1 MLMKRITHLWMMLLW
16 IGLSAIPLS
25 GWGQGETSRKV
36 LMSQFGKS
44 IEQISADEVIDFY
57 DPWEYQ
63 GFDGNSKSSYSSIV
77 FKPAEGYAIQIV
89 FSNIEVRNDGT
100 NYPGYL
106 NVYNGVFDP
115 DNTIT
120 YPSTSGGVTTAMLPV
135 DNLME
140 KLDGTYTGKTYVSTD
155 PSGAL
160 SVGFHWKYAKKSQG
174 WQAKV
179 RCVKVEDMT
188 VTGAGSSYEQVD
200 QEPIGKEAVSL
211 VSFYIDTD
219 GFMNADHLTSVS
231 FTLPIN
237 EDVIEPAQLKLY
249 DGQGAG
255 FKGQTDLGATFAE
268 NAGTYTLTLDKE
280 LNAGRN
286 WFSIAG
292 DINAVAVFGSKVQAA
307 LSKVTTIAHS
317 DGIGSLNLASPVTL
331 KVPYM
336 VLMSTTPTTY
346 QVGDNSIYFYDDGG
360 KDGNISEGF
369 NGQVT
374 FVPTTS
380 GKKVMI
386 DFTKLDLFNTY
397 VDNNDI
403 LKVYYGDQV
412 DEAQLAM
419 TLLKET
425 AMIRSIAENG
435 ALTVTLKSKVSL
447 TKPGFEAVVS
457 EFVPQEM
464 SVKEIATSQY
474 TDGTVAAG
482 EVDQPILS
490 FNIKTENSI
499 PLSIQKLKFS
509 IEGTTVAGDLTKAT
523 VYYTAKSA
531 VFATTTKVGEVA
543 LTGASTFE
551 LPCDQELR
559 EGDNYFW
566 LAYDLDVKAA
576 NGNLID
582 AGIASLTYSG
592 EEHIVSNGN
601 PSGNRTVK
609 NEYLSQ
615 NGTFTRQIYGEWGYS
630 HVCSSYSDETQTVTF
645 VPVTD
650 GNVIELIFS
659 DFKLYVN
666 TSSWATDNP
675 KFEIYSG
682 AAVATDKLIW
692 KVTKENTTVTLNEPI
707 RPNPGDN
714 SLTVVYSP
722 NGSNQNSNY
731 GWTAKVREYL
741 PKDMTYDGVEVAQ
754 ANVEY
759 VASGSANQEILR
771 LKITTSGDKNPLPL
785 NKVSLNLKGSQNNID
800 KVSVFYT
807 GKNNVF
813 ATDRL
818 IGSVDVTGT
827 EESVDI
833 PMSEEYLLE
842 EGECYYWLAYSL
854 KVDAEPAQKVDAKLL
869 SLTINNVAQTVTDGD
884 PEGEREIKN
893 IYLMPTSGHE
903 IVQVGEYPYMFY
915 DDGGADDK
923 YSSTQNGSV
932 TFVPAQGQVIKVVFK
947 QFKTS
952 SGDYLRFYNGD
963 EDSKDL
969 LAEYTM
975 YSEPEI
981 PSALLSDAQDGS
993 LTVKFNRTGYSVND
1007 GWEIEVTS
1015 YTPLPLA
1022 YGSVTTTAVNR
1033 KQLLGG
1039 SLNEKMLCMAV
1050 ETTGDRGSF
1059 TIDELSFAVTNS
1071 THLSGMK
1078 VFYTGTS
1085 SVYSSEVALFGTEQT
1100 GDAPVFSGSQSITEP
1115 GTYYFWLA
1123 CDIKTDAEV
1132 GAVISFVPAG
1142 IKVNGGIADLGTLET
1157 ATLTVKDGF
1166 HGTHTVGVNGEY
1178 KTLVSAIEDMGI
1190 DGING
1195 PVILELESGTYDEAV
1210 IIPEIAGASA
1220 TNTITIK
1227 SATGNYSDVTIC
1239 SSKYNVG
1246 GYGDADNGMLTILG
1260 ADYLIID
1267 GIKFVTTDQSYPF
1280 LMDIRNASNYVTVR
1294 NCYFQRPVDSTNKR
1308 HLLHTGFVN
1317 QSVDNMPDTNLTIE
1331 NNVFEGGYIGLEVGG
1346 YNAVEGNRNFG
1357 TRVLNNVFR
1366 NQYAK
1371 GIYAKY
1377 DIGTLIEGNTI
1388 TRDCDGTSEYCG
1400 IDMLLGYEGVNIRNN
1415 RITLSGNYLIGIK
1428 IRPIIGTAT
1437 THGHIY
1443 NNVINVEATGST
1455 SSYGIHISNAQ
1466 CSYLDVVNNTVRI
1479 TGTDTASSG
1488 FFNTTRS
1495 LGVTL
1500 QNNIFQNEAG
1510 GYAYR
1515 LNITSYNVLAFNSNM
1530 LYSSGEALVNTAD
1543 LLTMEQWLALGKETG
1558 SYNEQVTFL
1567 SDEILAPKFLGN
1579 LNNGKPLDFV
1589 TTDITGNPRDAEH
1602 PTIGAYEYVEP
1613 TVAAM
1618 EDGYP
1623 KLTGNVSYNTATV
1636 LVKVTENAEAYYV
1649 CKTENE
1655 APAAEDIVAAAHKN
1669 PVSKGQE
1676 ITVQLN
1682 DLKSNTDYYVFFVL
1696 KTLANDVL
1704 SDVYSLDMFTT
1715 TYPPT
1720 AISTF
1725 EDVTETE
1732 GTFEDGTASFE
1743 GFVVEEIEDGV
1754 GEDNHKAARM
1764 SGSSATVT
1772 LTNTSTGLQLTGFY
1786 LKSDAGVTVTV
1797 SNEQSKTIAST
1808 NGKWIFC
1815 NLKDMGELTSVTLTT
1830 TGTQVFIDDFSG
1842 TPQPIALMI
1851 SGASDDMIAA
1861 GTEVTLTPDLYGGV
1875 PPYTYEWADA
1885 GLQVLSTE
1893 RAYSFTGDITKD
1905 YTLTVVDAWGAK
1917 EESSVAVKVIS
1928 EAKVAT
1934 FEELYL
1940 DEESYWNRTNADNG
1954 DYSFYSGTYK
1964 FLNNVGTEDGQKYWN
1979 GFSYSNV
1986 TSTVFT
1992 GEYWKEQ
1999 YYSAVGS
2006 GVDNSKNYAVAY
2018 VSEPSN
2024 VKVVVA
2030 NSENDDAIK
2039 GFYVSN
2045 TAWAKKVILD
2055 GDGLTQGDE
2064 GFEKGDY
2071 FKLTATGIKADG
2083 STAGSLDFYLADYRG
2098 ENEADYYCLDSWQ
2111 WFDMRAL
2118 GKVKEVS
2125 FSMYSTQSNEF
2136 GMTTPLYF
2144 CMDNFN
2150 GERNIVAGEAQTFSL
2165 GDSSLSLDKFFTPD
2179 DADATVTYRIED
2191 AYNETV
2197 LDASL
2202 ADGMLLING
2211 KENGTTDLV
2220 VSALQKG
2227 KKQFVRIPV
2236 TIDSNIGITNTLLH
2250 AVSVYPVPTVDKLHI
2265 ATDMDNYQIEVIAAN
2280 GTMILL
2286 RDGNSGDTS
2295 INVSGLENGIY
2306 LLKIS
2311 NAGTSIIKRF
2321 TKVK

>member
-1 MLMKRITHLWMMLLW
+1 MKRIVTFLIVLQLMC
-16 IGLSAIPLS
+16 IPMFVGAQSMSSPGEEYTMPKKDGNLGEKEVDGYLTFYDMGGKDGNTGAYYVGKICLVPKNMGEQIEITFDEVDLS
-25 GWGQGETSRKV
+25 GVASV
-36 LMSQFGKS
+36 Y
-44 IEQISADEVIDFY
+44 VY
-57 DPWEYQ
+57 DGDVE
-63 GFDGNSKSSYSSIV
+63 FASYSSDIPENPLAELSGKLSNQTFVSTKGKLSVLYHCKGSASGTGWVATVKSLVPKEMSYVGIV
-77 FKPAEGYAIQIV
+77 ADQSIITSAHLGKKGQPIIAVNVKTDGSLNP
-89 FSNIEVRNDGT
+89 FS
-100 NYPGYL
+100 
-106 NVYNGVFDP
+106 
-115 DNTIT
+115 
-120 YPSTSGGVTTAMLPV
+120 V
-135 DNLME
+135 DEISFN
-140 KLDGTYTGKTYVSTD
+140 LDGTTSLTDISNLKVCYTGS
-155 PSGAL
+155 
-160 SVGFHWKYAKKSQG
+160 
-174 WQAKV
+174 
-179 RCVKVEDMT
+179 
-188 VTGAGSSYEQVD
+188 GSSCSEKNLFGEITEVATTSFVVKGMQILGSGDNYFWLVTD
-200 QEPIGKEAVSL
+200 VKPDATPMNKIDASCTSL
-211 VSFYIDTD
+211 KVN
-219 GFMNADHLTSVS
+219 GEEKVQTSLS
-231 FTLPIN
+231 P
-237 EDVIEPAQLKLY
+237 E
-249 DGQGAG
+249 
-255 FKGQTDLGATFAE
+255 
-268 NAGTYTLTLDKE
+268 
-280 LNAGRN
+280 
-286 WFSIAG
+286 G
-292 DINAVAVFGSKVQAA
+292 DIN
-307 LSKVTTIAHS
+307 I
-317 DGIGSLNLASPVTL
+317 DNLVLISETPVT
-331 KVPYM
+331 Y
-336 VLMSTTPTTY
+336 S
-346 QVGDNSIYFYDDGG
+346 VGANPIAFYDDGG
-360 KDGNISEGF
+360 KDGNISENF

-374 FVPTTS
+374 FQPTTV

-386 DFTKLDLFNTY
+386 DFTKVDLFESSNK
-397 VDNNDI
+397 NEI
-403 LKVYYGDQV
+403 LKVYDGK
-412 DEAQLAM
+412 EAKATNLIQQI
-419 TLLKET
+419 KSGET
-425 AMIRSIAENG
+425 VLIHSTSEDG
-435 ALTVTLKSKVSL
+435 ALTVTLNCDTGFPKD
-447 TKPGFEAVVS
+447 GFEAEVS
-457 EFVPQEM
+457 EFTPESMTV
-464 SVKEIATSQY
+464 SEILSTQY
-474 TDGTVAAG
+474 TEGTVAAG
-482 EVDQPILS
+482 DVNQPILS
-490 FNIKTENSI
+490 FNIKTENTEPVLTI
-499 PLSIQKLKFS
+499 NKFS
-509 IEGTTVAGDLTKAT
+509 FITGGTFDKLVKAT
-523 VYYTAKSA
+523 LYYTKRNSA
-531 VFATTTKVGEVA
+531 FSTITKLGEIEITADAFEITVNDPVS
-543 LTGASTFE
+543 LT
-551 LPCDQELR
+551 

-566 LAYDLDVKAA
+566 LTYDLSEKAVD
-576 NGNLID
+576 GNIID
-582 AGIASLTYSG
+582 AGIVGVTCSDG
-592 EEHIVSNGN
+592 EHLITNGN
-601 PSGNRTVK
+601 PEGNRIIK
-609 NEYLSQ
+609 NEYFSVV
-615 NGTFTRQIYGEWGYS
+615 GTYEKTVQGTWNFKNTPNPGIGYDGYDPVSGDQI
-630 HVCSSYSDETQTVTF
+630 VTF
-645 VPVTD
+645 IPATPNMVM
-650 GNVIELIFS
+650 ELEFS
-659 DFKLYVN
+659 DFHIYYAAGSYGVKAKY
-666 TSSWATDNP
+666 
-675 KFEIYSG
+675 EIYSG
-682 AAVATDKLIW
+682 KSVSGEKLWELMSADDKDKGPGRIIRSKAAD
-692 KVTKENTTVTLNEPI
+692 
-707 RPNPGDN
+707 G
-714 SLTVVYSP
+714 SLTVVFNANTTSSY
-722 NGSNQNSNY
+722 Y
-731 GWTAKVREYL
+731 TAKGWTAKVREYL

-969 LAEYTM
+969 LSEYTM

-1039 SLNEKMLCMAV
+1039 SLNEKMLCIAV

-1085 SVYSSEVALFGTEQT
+1085 SVYSSEAVLFGTEQT

-1142 IKVNGGIADLGTLET
+1142 ITVNGGIADLGTPET

-1178 KTLVSAIEDMGI
+1178 KTLASAIEDMGI

-1267 GIKFVTTDQSYPF
+1267 GIKFITTDQSYPF

-1294 NCYFQRPVDSTNKR
+1294 NCYFQRPVESTNKR

-1346 YNAVEGNRNFG
+1346 YNAVEGNRNSG

-1366 NQYAK
+1366 NQYSK
-1371 GIYAKY
+1371 SIYAKY
-1377 DIGTLIEGNTI
+1377 DISTLIEGNTI

-1415 RITLSGNYLIGIK
+1415 RITLSGNYLIGMK

-1455 SSYGIHISNAQ
+1455 SSYGIHISNTLCA
-1466 CSYLDVVNNTVRI
+1466 YLDVVNNTVRI

-1515 LNITSYNVLAFNSNM
+1515 LNSTSYNVLTFNNNM

-1543 LLTMEQWLALGKETG
+1543 LLTMEQWLALGKETD

-1567 SDEILAPKFLGN
+1567 SDEILAPKFVGN

-1589 TTDITGNPRDAEH
+1589 TTDITGNLRDAEH

-1623 KLTGNVSYNTATV
+1623 KLTGNVSYNTAMV

-1655 APAAEDIVAAAHKN
+1655 APAAEDVVATAHKSS
-1669 PVSKGQE
+1669 VSKGQE

-1720 AISTF
+1720 VISTF

-1764 SGSSATVT
+1764 SGNSATVT

-1917 EESSVAVKVIS
+1917 EESAVAVKVIS

-1964 FLNNVGTEDGQKYWN
+1964 FLNNVGTEDEQKYWN

-2018 VSEPSN
+2018 VSEPSK

-2030 NSENDDAIK
+2030 NSENDDVIK

-2118 GKVKEVS
+2118 GKVKEIS

-2150 GERNIVAGEAQTFSL
+2150 GERNIAAGEAQTFSL

-2179 DADATVTYRIED
+2179 DADATVTYHIED

-2250 AVSVYPVPTVDKLHI
+2250 AVSIYPVPTVDKLHI

-2280 GTMILL
+2280 GTMMLL
-2286 RDGNSGDTS
+2286 REGNSGDTS